1 MLKWTDVEGSF
12 WWPARGLCQSA
23 MQIKAAHWQ
32 QWLLFSKPSKA
43 SCRNARLVL
52 GNANY
57 VLGAFFCPTITR
69 IRGQVKSLWTGELC
83 FLVFPL
89 LPHSSA
95 CSCQHFYWTVLQRLG
110 VSDAISSYLPS
121 WPQPQSLNKQRMES
135 SQLSI
140 YLLLFLLAEVNGQ

>member
-57 VLGAFFCPTITR
+57 VLGAFFCPP
-69 IRGQVKSLWTGELC
+69 SLELAAKWSLFERVNC
-83 FLVFPL
+83 VFLCSSWSVTL
-89 LPHSSA
+89 LHAHANTS
-95 CSCQHFYWTVLQRLG
+95 TVLQRLG

-140 YLLLFLLAEVNGQ
+140 YLLLLLLAEVNSQ